1 MPKRRILIVED
12 EAITAFDLQL
22 LLEGLDYEVCGKSS
36 SGKGAIEQVKK
47 ESPDLVMMDIVLRG
61 SMSGIEAAKQI
72 WHDFKVPIVFL
83 TAYSDEATV
92 VKAEGADP
100 FGYVLKPIDKNDIR
114 ASLKLAFYKYDSLSR
129 LLETNR
135 RIMLLHEFSR
145 KFSHCKEVN
154 QVLNV
159 TSNAV
164 DEIFSPEFY
173 LFQTSKKL
181 DKESRGITTEESLN
195 FFKNFIEF
203 TNISEHSDSSK
214 IDKSIDVGVPKEIYD
229 FKYNERDYC
238 VIKVNV
244 KNLGTCIMA
253 NLCQPLYD
261 KEDLNQF
268 KLMLGYT
275 EETFNRITLEKELN
289 HKAIHDPLTGL
300 YNRHYLGT
308 TIIREVNQAKRYEHP
323 IGFLLLDVNNLK
335 HINDIF
341 GHKTGDKLLVDVAH
355 LMMSQVRKVDT
366 VVRYGGDEFLV
377 MLPETGEMVDV
388 LRERMRAGKDEWNR
402 KHEQLGYQMEFAI
415 GISYWEKDGT
425 ESIEDAIDRADK
437 DMYENKLEM
446 KLKLSETL
454 L

>member
-22 LLEGLDYEVCGKSS
+22 LLEGLDYEVCGKAI
-36 SGKGAIEQVKK
+36 SGKAAIEEVEK
-47 ESPDLVMMDIVLRG
+47 ETPDLVMMDIVLHG
-61 SMSGIEAAKQI
+61 SMDGIEAAKKI
-72 WHDFKVPIVFL
+72 WHDFNVPIVFL

-92 VKAEGADP
+92 VKAESADP

-129 LLETNR
+129 LMETNR

-145 KFSHCKEVN
+145 KFSRCQEVN
-154 QVLNV
+154 QVLKV
-159 TSNAV
+159 TSEAV
-164 DEIFSPEFY
+164 DEIFDPEFY

-181 DKESRGITTEESLN
+181 DSDSRGIKDDESLS
-195 FFKNFIEF
+195 FFQKFF
-203 TNISEHSDSSK
+203 DATN
-214 IDKSIDVGVPKEIYD
+214 GLKEINDIELSESATVSSEELYD
-229 FKYNERDYC
+229 FNYGEKDYC
-238 VIKVNV
+238 VLKVSV
-244 KNLGTCIMA
+244 KNLGVCVMA
-253 NLCQPLYD
+253 NKCRTLYG

-275 EETFNRITLEKELN
+275 EESFNRITLEKELN

-341 GHKTGDKLLVDVAH
+341 GHKTGDKLLVDVAQ
-355 LMMSQVRKVDT
+355 LMMNQVRKVDT
-366 VVRYGGDEFLV
+366 VVRYGGDEFLI
-377 MLPETGEMVDV
+377 MLPETGEMVEV
-388 LRERMRAGKDEWNR
+388 LRERIISSKDEWNV
-402 KHEQLGYQMEFAI
+402 KHEKIGYKMEFAI
-415 GISYWEKDGT
+415 GVSYWQNDGK
-425 ESIEDAIDRADK
+425 EDIEDAIDRADK

-446 KLKLSETL
+446 KLKIAETL
-454 L
+454 I